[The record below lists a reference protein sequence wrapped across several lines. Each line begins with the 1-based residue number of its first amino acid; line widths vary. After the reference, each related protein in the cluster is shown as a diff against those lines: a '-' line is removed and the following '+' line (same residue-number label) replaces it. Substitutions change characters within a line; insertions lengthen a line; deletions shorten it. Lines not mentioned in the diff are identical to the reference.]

1 MQEAEKSTNCYTE
14 HRLLLRQTDMPRQA
28 RCPGKSPV
36 SVWGVHV
43 PVLGSGWVDGLS
55 TRVGVSMTGYAS
67 LLCSSCAVTACYLS
81 KPPSPYLEVRL
92 ISNHL
97 SIPQGCRKDP
107 TASCWE
113 NSVYNDT
120 AGRCQRLLR
129 IGLRQGELER
139 GRWFLRARS
148 VNGEV
153 CPRNGAGSWQE
164 RQGH

>member
-1 MQEAEKSTNCYTE
+1 MMREAEKSTNCYTE

-55 TRVGVSMTGYAS
+55 TRIGVSMTGYAS

-97 SIPQGCRKDP
+97 SIPQGCRKDRSSFFLIGSGFPGAAAP
-107 TASCWE
+107 TWASPECPPPP
-113 NSVYNDT
+113 SCFP
-120 AGRCQRLLR
+120 ALIPSHLCLL
-129 IGLRQGELER
+129 L
-139 GRWFLRARS
+139 F
-148 VNGEV
+148 
-153 CPRNGAGSWQE
+153 
-164 RQGH
+164 